1 MIIIYLKPENKSN
14 LKLKFEENEVYLAKG
29 KKIFE
34 PFSFFELEQ
43 REYITNLWIT
53 KQFIILYSNN
63 FNELNSKFVEYKQR
77 SLFASSPITPSD
89 NNETNSKINIRSN
102 IRSNNESSNALKN
115 KRNVEVATKNKIPRT
130 SNKEIFIKT
139 ANSYSIQITND
150 SKLPLNSIKK
160 VNSGNEIE
168 IEEIIQTELKIMKI
182 FLQ

>member
-14 LKLKFEENEVYLAKG
+14 FKLKFEENEVYVARG

-34 PFSFFELEQ
+34 PFSFLEAEQ
-43 REYITNLWIT
+43 REYVTNLWVT
-53 KQFIILYSNN
+53 SQFIIPYPNN
-63 FNELNSKFVEYKQR
+63 FNELNSKFVECKQR

-89 NNETNSKINIRSN
+89 NIKTNSKINSKSN
-102 IRSNNESSNALKN
+102 ISFNNEFSNALKN

-130 SNKEIFIKT
+130 SNKEILIKT
-139 ANSYSIQITND
+139 ANSYYIQMTND

-160 VNSGNEIE
+160 FNSGNEIE
-168 IEEIIQTELKIMKI
+168 IEEIIKTELKIMKI